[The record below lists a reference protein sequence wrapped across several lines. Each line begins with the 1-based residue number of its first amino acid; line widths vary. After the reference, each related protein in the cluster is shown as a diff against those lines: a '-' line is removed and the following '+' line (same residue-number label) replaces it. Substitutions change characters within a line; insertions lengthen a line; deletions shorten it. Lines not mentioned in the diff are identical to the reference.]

1 MDETPLPVSSGHDQL
16 DAGEI
21 ETLEIPA
28 VEREQACRASLE
40 GAAQDQ
46 GRPGRPA
53 PAGYS
58 SD

>member
-40 GAAQDQ
+40 GADGSRQGDQ
-46 GRPGRPA
+46 RLR
-53 PAGYS
+53 GYS